1 MSLEA
6 LLAFARSSPILS
18 LAFVGLSLALVYNEI
33 ARLFRG
39 YQSLTPAALTTLL
52 NRDGALLVDV
62 SAAADFE
69 KGHIAGARSL
79 VLSQFDP
86 AGKLLAKAKEQPVAL
101 VCRNGQASAE
111 AAQRL
116 VKAGFS
122 QVRWLDGGVAAW
134 QQANLPLVRGRD

>member
-1 MSLEA
+1 M
-6 LLAFARSSPILS
+6 
-18 LAFVGLSLALVYNEI
+18 
-33 ARLFRG
+33 
-39 YQSLTPAALTTLL
+39 L

-79 VLSQFDP
+79 VMSQFDP

-116 VKAGFS
+116 VKAGFA
-122 QVRWLDGGVAAW
+122 QVRWLDGGIAAW

>member
-18 LAFVGLSLALVYNEI
+18 LAFVGLSLALVYTEI

-116 VKAGFS
+116 VKAGFAK
-122 QVRWLDGGVAAW
+122 VRWLDGGIAAW

>member
-6 LLAFARSSPILS
+6 LLAFARSNPYLS
-18 LAFVGLSLALVYNEI
+18 LAFVGLSLALVYTEI

-79 VLSQFDP
+79 VMSQFDP

-116 VKAGFS
+116 VKAGFA
-122 QVRWLDGGVAAW
+122 QVRWLDGGIAAW